1 MTPALTPE
9 SRVVASKNQVST
21 NLSGEA
27 VILGLHDSVYYGL
40 DPVGAR
46 IWALV
51 QEPLS
56 LAAVVET
63 ITVEYDVTAE
73 RAMTDL
79 VALAESLIER
89 GLLEIS
95 PAPAA

>member
-27 VILGLHDSVYYGL
+27 VILGMHDSTYYGL

-51 QEPLS
+51 QEPRS
-56 LAAVVET
+56 LASVVET
-63 ITVEYDVTAE
+63 LTAEYDVTAE

-79 VALAESLIER
+79 VALAGTLIQC
-89 GLLEIS
+89 GLLEIA
-95 PAPAA
+95 PAPTA